1 LTVARSGGTSLK
13 NLRGQKIWGL
23 GGKNI
28 MGQFMKKMT
37 LTLYKIYK
45 LWDLLILQYSLYD
58 SNTLDVLE
66 KSF

>member
-1 LTVARSGGTSLK
+1 
-13 NLRGQKIWGL
+13 
-23 GGKNI
+23 